1 MNDSP
6 KKHAVIVGLFVFIG
20 LAFLLSGILIV
31 GNIRNTFNR
40 KMKVVALFDDVSG
53 LTRGNNVWFSGVK
66 IGSVSSLE
74 FFGTSQVEVGMNIE
88 TKARKYIRKDAKVKI
103 SSDGFIGNKIL
114 VIYGGTQQ
122 SDEVQEGDTLSVEK
136 SFSSEDMINTFQENN
151 KNLLAITNDFKI
163 ISSKLAAGEGTI
175 GKLLNDNAVYE
186 NINAATASL
195 QSASAKAQQL
205 VSSLAEFSSGLNKN
219 GTLANELITDTVI
232 YNSVKASVMQL
243 QQIADTAT
251 VFINNLKLAG
261 SNPNSPIGVLLLDE
275 NAGTR
280 IKETIK
286 NLESSSIKLDED
298 LEAAQHN
305 FLLRGYFKKKEKEE
319 KKNSQEK

>member
-1 MNDSP
+1 
-6 KKHAVIVGLFVFIG
+6 
-20 LAFLLSGILIV
+20 
-31 GNIRNTFNR
+31 
-40 KMKVVALFDDVSG
+40 
-53 LTRGNNVWFSGVK
+53 
-66 IGSVSSLE
+66 
-74 FFGTSQVEVGMNIE
+74 
-88 TKARKYIRKDAKVKI
+88 
-103 SSDGFIGNKIL
+103 
-114 VIYGGTQQ
+114 
-122 SDEVQEGDTLSVEK
+122 
-136 SFSSEDMINTFQENN
+136 
-151 KNLLAITNDFKI
+151 
-163 ISSKLAAGEGTI
+163 
-175 GKLLNDNAVYE
+175 
-186 NINAATASL
+186 
-195 QSASAKAQQL
+195 
-205 VSSLAEFSSGLNKN
+205 
-219 GTLANELITDTVI
+219 
-232 YNSVKASVMQL
+232 MQL